1 MVDGGTTSRPA
12 GRRNWIIAAGVVVA
26 VAVVVVIAGFAF
38 LGGQPSGGASAL
50 SRVTI
55 TPDASG
61 DMEVGE
67 SRGFNA
73 TAYDQ
78 NGRTLSGATFTWSL
92 AQNRGTLYST
102 TGNHTSFSATTV
114 GAETLR
120 VNASVNGLTKSD
132 TAAVSIIAFMTMG
145 ISLSTSA
152 DGQNWILTVTYAP
165 PGRPYTGENLAIFHP
180 NGTANLS
187 ATPLASLQAA
197 VHGCTLNTAF
207 PGSTTVKAGDRIL
220 CSTYWYATDS
230 TYQISDRIGIRAAG
244 TLR

>member
-1 MVDGGTTSRPA
+1 
-12 GRRNWIIAAGVVVA
+12 

-38 LGGQPSGGASAL
+38 LRGQPSPGGPAL

-67 SRGFNA
+67 SRGFNT

-78 NGRTLSGATFTWSL
+78 NGKTLSGATVTWSL
-92 AQNRGTLYST
+92 AQNRGTLSST

-120 VNASVNGLTKSD
+120 VNASVNGLTKSEV
-132 TAAVSIIAFMTMG
+132 AAVSIIAFRPMG
-145 ISLSTSA
+145 ITLSTST
-152 DGQNWILTVTYAP
+152 DGQNWILTIVYAP
-165 PGRPYTGENLAIFHP
+165 PGRPYTGENLAIFRP
-180 NGTANLS
+180 NGTVNLS
-187 ATPLASLQAA
+187 ATPFASLQAA

-207 PGSTTVKAGDRIL
+207 SGSTTVSAGDRIL

-230 TYQISDRIGIRAAG
+230 TYQISDRIGIRATG